1 MIIVS
6 TMNIIGNIYISFF
19 FLQRNRTEINEKS
32 KRDGERDKRLISG
45 GSTERGSR
53 ARDPCIDVHGVKK
66 NATTLNVRSD
76 RLESYSS
83 PFIFR

>member
-19 FLQRNRTEINEKS
+19 FFAEKPNRNKEKS
-32 KRDGERDKRLISG
+32 KRDGGRDKRLISG
-45 GSTERGSR
+45 GSTEKGSR

>member
-6 TMNIIGNIYISFF
+6 TMNITEIYIYILFF
-19 FLQRNRTEINEKS
+19 FFAEKPNRNKEKS
-32 KRDGERDKRLISG
+32 KRDGEREKRLISG
-45 GSTERGSR
+45 ESTERGS
-53 ARDPCIDVHGVKK
+53 RDPCIDVHGVKK

-76 RLESYSS
+76 LLESYSS